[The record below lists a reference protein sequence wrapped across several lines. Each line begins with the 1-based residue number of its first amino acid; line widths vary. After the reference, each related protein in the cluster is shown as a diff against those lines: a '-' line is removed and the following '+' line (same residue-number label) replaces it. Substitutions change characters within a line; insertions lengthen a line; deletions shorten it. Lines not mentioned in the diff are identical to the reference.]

1 MPNKHKNAIFS
12 NFYQLSNFLRK
23 KLLLKDL
30 LKMYQIKHQGN
41 FYNLPVS
48 TTKSDEILDRLKSIL
63 HDENQEFILSFNNIF
78 LSRKV
83 NYNLL
88 EIGYSPQEEIDVKA
102 LVNNKA
108 FFNVVDFDFSF
119 L

>member
-1 MPNKHKNAIFS
+1 MFRIKCLRSHYDLPINTTRS
-12 NFYQLSNFLRK
+12 N
-23 KLLLKDL
+23 
-30 LKMYQIKHQGN
+30 
-41 FYNLPVS
+41 
-48 TTKSDEILDRLKSIL
+48 EILDRLKSIL

-88 EIGYSPQEEIDVKA
+88 EIGYSPQEEIDVKT

>member
-1 MPNKHKNAIFS
+1 
-12 NFYQLSNFLRK
+12 
-23 KLLLKDL
+23 
-30 LKMYQIKHQGN
+30 MYQIKRLKDLYQIS
-41 FYNLPVS
+41 VS

-63 HDENQEFILSFNNIF
+63 HDENQEFILSFNNII

-88 EIGYSPQEEIDVKA
+88 EIGYSPQEEIDVKT